1 MPREGKD
8 KRDDGI
14 DGMEFEEGSRD
25 FPPLDE
31 CPTPFHQL
39 TMKIIVWNCR
49 GALKPNFQ
57 SHVRELTRNHN
68 PAVLVV
74 METRIRG
81 DRAKEITDYLPFG
94 GAIHMDTIGYAGGIW
109 LLWNLDRVE
118 VV

>member
-25 FPPLDE
+25 FPPLNE

-39 TMKIIVWNCR
+39 TMKIIMWNCR

-68 PAVLVV
+68 PTVLVV
-74 METRIRG
+74 MET
-81 DRAKEITDYLPFG
+81 
-94 GAIHMDTIGYAGGIW
+94 
-109 LLWNLDRVE
+109 
-118 VV
+118 